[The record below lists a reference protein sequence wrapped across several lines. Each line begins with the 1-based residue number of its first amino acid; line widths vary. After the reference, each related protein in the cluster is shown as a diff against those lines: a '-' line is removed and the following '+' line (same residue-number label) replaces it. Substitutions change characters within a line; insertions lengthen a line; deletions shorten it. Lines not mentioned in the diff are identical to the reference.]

1 MRKNLYAQ
9 ARPRHHALSTTTF
22 NHKESLMTTRV
33 SLGLDMAKRTFD
45 AALLQEG
52 RTRHRQFANT
62 PVGFQQLEAWLRQQA
77 TAPIHAGLEATSCY
91 GEALALFLH
100 QHHVPVSV
108 INPARTHAFAKSEL
122 ARTKTDKADAALI
135 ARFVATQ
142 QPPLWTPPPP
152 EQRQLQGLVR
162 RLEALQAMRQQERN
176 RLDLEEATSLLR
188 EFITT
193 HLTQLEDQIRQVQQ
207 RLRVHLRAH
216 PVLQQR
222 GALLQS
228 IPGIGECTAL
238 KLLAELPSPL
248 QCRNARQA
256 AAYAGLCPR
265 HRESGSSVRG
275 KTHLSKTGNARLRK
289 ALYLPAVVA
298 MRYNPILREF
308 AQRLLERGKP
318 KMAVVGAVMRKLLH
332 QAFGVLKHGQPFNPN
347 YALTR

>member
-1 MRKNLYAQ
+1 
-9 ARPRHHALSTTTF
+9 
-22 NHKESLMTTRV
+22 MTTQA
-33 SLGLDMAKRTFD
+33 SLGIDIAKRTFD
-45 AALLQEG
+45 AVLLQEG

-176 RLDLEEATSLLR
+176 RLDLETDDSLLADSLG
-188 EFITT
+188 E
-193 HLTQLEDQIRQVQQ
+193 HLAHLDAQLRHLQQ
-207 RLRVHLRAH
+207 RLREHVRGY
-216 PVLQQR
+216 PQLQHQTD
-222 GALLQS
+222 LLQS
-228 IPGIGECTAL
+228 IPGIGETTAL
-238 KLLAELPSPL
+238 KLLAEMPGLAQWS
-248 QCRNARQA
+248 NARQA
-256 AAYAGLCPR
+256 VAYAGLNPKQR
-265 HRESGSSVRG
+265 TSGSSVRG
-275 KTHLSKTGNARLRK
+275 RSHLSKIGNARLRR

-298 MRYNPILREF
+298 MRRNPLLKKFAERLREH
-308 AQRLLERGKP
+308 GKP
-318 KMAVVGAVMRKLLH
+318 TIVIIGAIMRKLLH
-332 QAFGVLKHGQPFNPN
+332 QAYGVLKHATPFNPN
-347 YALTR
+347 YAPAH

>member
-1 MRKNLYAQ
+1 
-9 ARPRHHALSTTTF
+9 
-22 NHKESLMTTRV
+22 MTTHV
-33 SLGLDMAKRTFD
+33 YLGIDIAKRTFD
-45 AALLQEG
+45 AVLLQPE
-52 RTRHRQFANT
+52 RTRHRQFAT
-62 PVGFQQLEAWLRQQA
+62 TAAGFAQLHSWLRDH
-77 TAPIHAGLEATSCY
+77 APASIHAGLEATSRY
-91 GEALALFLH
+91 GDAIALFLH
-100 QHHVPVSV
+100 QHGVCVSV
-108 INPARTHAFAKSEL
+108 INPARTHAFAQSEL

-135 ARFVATQ
+135 ARFVASQ
-142 QPPLWTPPPP
+142 HPPAWTPPPP
-152 EQRQLQGLVR
+152 EQRQLQAFVR
-162 RLEALQAMRQQERN
+162 RLDALQAMRQQERN

-188 EFITT
+188 EFITA

-222 GALLQS
+222 EALLQS

-332 QAFGVLKHGQPFNPN
+332 QAFGVLKHGQPFDPN
-347 YALTR
+347 YARTA